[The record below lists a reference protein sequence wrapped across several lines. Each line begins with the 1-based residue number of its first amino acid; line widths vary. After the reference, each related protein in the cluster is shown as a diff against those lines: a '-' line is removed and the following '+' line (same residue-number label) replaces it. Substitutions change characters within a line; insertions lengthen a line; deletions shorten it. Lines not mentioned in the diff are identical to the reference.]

1 MRTLTLALCAISLM
15 SIFATAQ
22 SNTKPQCP
30 AGYSL
35 VGPVCQESSSGDIV
49 LPN

>member
-1 MRTLTLALCAISLM
+1 MRKLTLALLTVSVLSVAAM
-15 SIFATAQ
+15 AQ

-30 AGYSL
+30 AGYSP
-35 VGPVCQESSSGDIV
+35 VGPVCQDSSSGDIV